1 MSNRWGIPKEV
12 EELVKKRDANCI
24 YCGVEFVSNK
34 TSAKLSSSWEHIIN
48 DIRLN
53 NSDNVALC
61 CRSCNASKGTKKLEE
76 WLQSNYCI
84 DKGINRDS
92 VAQVAKDYLEK
103 LLKQS

>member
-12 EELVKKRDANCI
+12 EELVKKRDTNCI

-34 TSAKLSSSWEHIIN
+34 TSAKLSSSWERIIN

-53 NSDNVALC
+53 S
-61 CRSCNASKGTKKLEE
+61 SCNASKGTKKLED
-76 WLQSNYCI
+76 WFRSNYCI

-92 VAQVAKDYLEK
+92 VAQVSKDYLEK
-103 LLKQS
+103 LLK